1 MCVNECVF
9 VPMCVS
15 VCTHVCECGCV
26 CMRMWVWVCVCVCV
40 C

>member
-1 MCVNECVF
+1 MCVNGCVF
-9 VPMCVS
+9 VPMYVS